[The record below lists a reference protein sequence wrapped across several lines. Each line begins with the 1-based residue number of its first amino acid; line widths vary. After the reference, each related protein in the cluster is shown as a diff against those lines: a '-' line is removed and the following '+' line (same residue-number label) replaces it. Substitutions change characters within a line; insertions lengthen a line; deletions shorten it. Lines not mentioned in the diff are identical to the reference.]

1 MDDTVDTDG
10 VGRVM
15 VQVYPRNYSSI
26 YGLNV
31 HTKHENNEKGT
42 RNQSE
47 TETWKFWKKFIIR
60 I

>member
-31 HTKHENNEKGT
+31 HTKHENNEKGIQV
-42 RNQSE
+42 RAA
-47 TETWKFWKKFIIR
+47 
-60 I
+60 